1 MHTHITYV
9 PTHTHIPTCKYVGK
23 NRKKKLLAELKA
35 CFPAVYIY
43 IYIYI
48 FIVLRVYYYYLFFV
62 KKFLLKNSVYVQFFG
77 YNLNNSHSR
86 QVCNIYLQTI
96 SWQHV
101 RMFMTHVGTKVYM
114 PNSSTSLVISI
125 KAQKQRKINYALP
138 PCCYFTLCKIL
149 HSQTNMFFH
158 DMSPCI
164 ISGPQSKFRYC
175 LSHLQSS
182 FVRHV
187 VITCS
192 VEG

>member
-1 MHTHITYV
+1 M
-9 PTHTHIPTCKYVGK
+9 
-23 NRKKKLLAELKA
+23 
-35 CFPAVYIY
+35 YIY
-43 IYIYI
+43 IYIYTHI
-48 FIVLRVYYYYLFFV
+48 HIYIYSSTCLLLLLLLLLLLFVFV

-96 SWQHV
+96 LWQHV
-101 RMFMTHVGTKVYM
+101 RMFMTHVGTKVHM

-125 KAQKQRKINYALP
+125 KARKQKKKINYAMP

-149 HSQTNMFFH
+149 HAQTNTFFH
-158 DMSPCI
+158 DMSACI

-182 FVRHV
+182 FVHHV
-187 VITCS
+187 FITCS